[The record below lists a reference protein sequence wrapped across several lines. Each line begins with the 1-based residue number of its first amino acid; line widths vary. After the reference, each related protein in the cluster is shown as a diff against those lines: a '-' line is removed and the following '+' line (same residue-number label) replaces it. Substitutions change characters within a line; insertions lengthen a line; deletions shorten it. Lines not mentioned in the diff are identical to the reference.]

1 MTVILTKALG
11 NAHDIPH
18 LDSYHVETAMV
29 KSDDLLKRILRVKT
43 DHGNSY
49 GIRLDEGEP
58 ALEAGTVFDLGGGD
72 LLMLSVVPDEVMV
85 ITPGDIDQ
93 MGRVAHMLG
102 NLHKPVQVEGGT
114 ITLLRD
120 PVVEDTLHDQGVSF
134 VVEKR
139 QLTEAMRYADLSHHH
154 HHEHDHHHEHEGHDH
169 HHDHD
174 HHDHG

>member
-1 MTVILTKALG
+1 MILTKALG
-11 NAHDIPH
+11 SAHDVPH

-58 ALEAGTVFDLGGGD
+58 ALEAGTVFDLGDGN
-72 LLMLSVVPDEVMV
+72 LLMLSVIPDEVMV

-93 MGRVAHMLG
+93 MGRIAHMLG

-120 PVVEDTLHDQGVSF
+120 PVVEDTLRDRGVAF
-134 VVEKR
+134 AVEKR
-139 QLTEAMRYADLSHHH
+139 QLAEAMRYADLSHHH
-154 HHEHDHHHEHEGHDH
+154 HCHEHEHHHEHG
-169 HHDHD
+169 
-174 HHDHG
+174 DHGHE

>member
-1 MTVILTKALG
+1 MILTKALG
-11 NAHDIPH
+11 NAHDVPH

-58 ALEAGTVFDLGGGD
+58 TLEAGTVFDLGDGN
-72 LLMLSVVPDEVMV
+72 LLMLSVIPDEVMI
-85 ITPGDIDQ
+85 ITPGGIDQ
-93 MGRVAHMLG
+93 MGRIAHMLG
-102 NLHKPVQVEGGT
+102 NLHKPVQVADGT

-120 PVVEDTLHDQGVSF
+120 PVVEDTLREKGVAF

-139 QLTEAMRYADLSHHH
+139 QLTEAMRYADLTHHH
-154 HHEHDHHHEHEGHDH
+154 YHHEHEH

-174 HHDHG
+174 HHHDHE